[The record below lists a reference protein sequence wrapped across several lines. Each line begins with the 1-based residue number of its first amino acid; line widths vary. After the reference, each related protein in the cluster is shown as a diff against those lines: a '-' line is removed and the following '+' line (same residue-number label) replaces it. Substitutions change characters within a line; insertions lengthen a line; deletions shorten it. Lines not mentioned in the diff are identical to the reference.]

1 MGVGVLGAAQLVAQI
16 EEGQEPP
23 EGETVRV
30 LRSPTCPAHLI
41 ELLAAHRTMA
51 RSRRILPLL
60 LRHPAC
66 PRPFAWDNLARL
78 GWRDLLEV
86 ARAPRT
92 AAPIRRQS
100 ERKLIERLPHLTAGE
115 RTALARLAT
124 SPIIA
129 ALLSSLEPRGV
140 PALLDNPR
148 FTESHALRLLACNEN
163 LLALLAL
170 VRHPRWGR
178 NRTVMRGALSS
189 KAIPLGVKIG
199 IAVVLTTSDLGEL
212 SRAADTPD
220 PLRAA
225 AAKLLAHRR
234 RAINPTD

>member
-1 MGVGVLGAAQLVAQI
+1 MVALL

-23 EGETVRV
+23 EGDTVRV
-30 LRSPTCPAHLI
+30 LRSPTCPTHLI

-66 PRPFAWDNLARL
+66 PRPFAWDNLTRL

-100 ERKLIERLPHLTAGE
+100 ERKLIERLPQLTAGE

-124 SPIIA
+124 GPVIA
-129 ALLSSLEPRGV
+129 ALLSDIEPRGV

-148 FTESHALRLLACNEN
+148 FTESHALRLLGCNEN
-163 LLALLAL
+163 MLALLAL

-178 NRTVMRGALSS
+178 NRAVVRNALSS
-189 KAIPLGVKIG
+189 KNIPLGVKIG
-199 IAVVLTTSDLGEL
+199 IAVVLSIPDLTNL
-212 SRAADTPD
+212 SRAPEAPD

-225 AAKLLAHRR
+225 AAKLIEHRR
-234 RAINPTD
+234 RDKTSSS